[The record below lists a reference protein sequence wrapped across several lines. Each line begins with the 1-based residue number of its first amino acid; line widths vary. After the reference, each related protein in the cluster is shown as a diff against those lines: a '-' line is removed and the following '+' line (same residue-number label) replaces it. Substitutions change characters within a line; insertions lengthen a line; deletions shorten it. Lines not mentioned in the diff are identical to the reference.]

1 MNVLIVDGHPD
12 GADGGKSRLVTELLD
27 HYARSLP
34 LDASIVRI
42 NIRDLTF
49 SPNLQRG
56 YRADQIWEQ
65 DLERSAQAIAQ
76 CDHLVIGFPLW
87 WGAEPA
93 MLKGWI
99 ERVLLPGFAFRYHQK
114 DQFWDGLLAGRS
126 ADLIITMDTPP
137 WYLRL
142 VYCDSVTRRWRG
154 QMLGFCGFKPVR
166 VFRLGPTRRGGT
178 TKSLQNWQATLARAA
193 QSTATLKRGKKTIAP
208 LDRGAIAEELKD
220 RTS

>member
-12 GADGGKSRLVTELLD
+12 VGGGERVRLLTALLD

-34 LDASIVRI
+34 AQTSIERI
-42 NIRDLTF
+42 NIRDLAF

-56 YRADQIWEQ
+56 YRDGQAWEP
-65 DLERSAQAIAQ
+65 DLERSAQAVAH

-99 ERVLLPGFAFRYHQK
+99 ERVLLPGFAFRYHPN

-142 VYCDSVTRRWRG
+142 VYGDSVTRRWRG
-154 QMLGFCGFKPVR
+154 QMLGFCGVKPIR
-166 VFRLGPTRRGGT
+166 VFRLGPTRRGAAAKKLGR
-178 TKSLQNWQATLARAA
+178 WEAALAKAA
-193 QSTATLKRGKKTIAP
+193 QTAGALGRGKKSIAP
-208 LDRGAIAEELKD
+208 LDRGAIAEGLKGG
-220 RTS
+220 TS